1 MEVILKQDIPGLGY
15 KYDTVSVKAGYGR
28 NYLIPQG
35 IAILSNASNKKM
47 IDENIRQM
55 SHKAEKLKND
65 ALEIA
70 EKLQALSINI
80 GAKAGESGK
89 IFGAVT
95 SLQFAEMLKNSG
107 FDIDRRR
114 IKFVGDVKTVGDYK
128 ANIELHRDV
137 IAELDFKVV
146 AE

>member
-1 MEVILKQDIPGLGY
+1 MEVILKKDIPGLGY

-28 NYLIPQG
+28 NYLIPEG
-35 IAILSNASNKKM
+35 IAIISNASNKKM

-137 IAELDFKVV
+137 IDELDFKVV